1 MKKYLKGLSAAL
13 LGLLTTGLVYTQAEA
28 GYTQKWAWVLNT
40 EPEVAPPGGAID
52 LAFNKTNNQ
61 INTSKN
67 DIKTALK
74 TMDAQSKASLSNQ
87 GDALTN
93 SINVLTTQKAISASQ
108 LGKAIQNNTQVQVAA
123 EQAIETQQRV
133 KDKLEEYGAKGAGY
147 AICVSMMKRENI
159 VIAEGNTTKAVP
171 NMIATEV
178 TARPGRYS
186 SRAQALAERLAL
198 HDKQYCTSAQA
209 ASNLCHG
216 ETERAGQDLVAQT
229 LFKPAAY
236 DSDDYRAKSAF
247 INNMMGLPDDPISAN
262 IAATQQGQAYQDLK
276 RRKDAI
282 KSTALVS
289 LKNIQAEWS
298 VVDGS
303 HSGEKTN
310 VASSE
315 SKQLAAASAANS
327 NNTSTTAS
335 SATGTLGG
343 SNVPLAMQMKAD
355 VGQYLGGG
363 KAYQEWSKSL
373 VSANERG
380 ILKEILQV
388 KALRLHIQ
396 AQKYKQLARMESM
409 LAANVAAETYRT
421 GMEANIEK
429 QRQNIIRTN
438 TMNMVHGAP

>member
-1 MKKYLKGLSAAL
+1 MKKYLKGLSVAL
-13 LGLLTTGLVYTQAEA
+13 LGVLTTAGMMDNALA
-28 GYTQKWAWVLNT
+28 GYMRDKAWVLNT
-40 EPEVAPPGGAID
+40 EPEIAPNFVP
-52 LAFNKTNNQ
+52 AFNQTQ
-61 INTSKN
+61 SEISK
-67 DIKTALK
+67 ALK
-74 TMDAQSKASLSNQ
+74 TMDAQSKASLNNQ

-93 SINVLTTQKAISASQ
+93 SINVLTTQKAVSAAQ

-123 EQAIETQQRV
+123 EQAMEAQQKV
-133 KDKLEEYGAKGAGY
+133 KEKLDEYGPKGAGY
-147 AICVSMMKRENI
+147 AICLSIMKRENI
-159 VIAEGNTTKAVP
+159 VISEGNTTKAVP
-171 NMIATEV
+171 NMVATEV

-186 SRAQALAERLAL
+186 SRATALAERLAL
-198 HDKQYCTSAQA
+198 HDKYYCTSAQA

-216 ETERAGQDLVAQT
+216 EAERAGQDLKAAT
-229 LFKPAAY
+229 LFKPAPF

-247 INNMMGLPDDPISAN
+247 INNMMGLPDDPISPA
-262 IAATQQGQAYQDLK
+262 IASTQQGQAYQDLK

-298 VVDGS
+298 SVDSPHAPERKGP
-303 HSGEKTN
+303 

-315 SKQLAAASAANS
+315 SAQLSASGDNPNNAASTS
-327 NNTSTTAS
+327 NPGA
-335 SATGTLGG
+335 GTLGG
-343 SNVPLAMQMKAD
+343 DSDPLAVQMKAD
-355 VGQYLGGG
+355 VDQYLGGG
-363 KAYQEWSKSL
+363 KSYQEWSKTL

-421 GMEANIEK
+421 GMEANVEK
-429 QRQNIIRTN
+429 QRQNIVRAN
-438 TMNMVHGAP
+438 TINMVRASPN